1 MATIKYSEMPTG
13 IKVGANTYTPATMSY
28 SSSSLFY
35 TCESPGYAALTANT
49 LYKVNGKEY
58 VYKTSDLTLKKLVAE
73 NPSVIS
79 RNIPVNACGF
89 AVIPALN
96 MANGF
101 TTGDKVTI
109 NGSTPYDVTTLP
121 LAPTAPTCKNGVTYL
136 INN

>member
-1 MATIKYSEMPTG
+1 MVA
-13 IKVGANTYTPATMSY
+13 
-28 SSSSLFY
+28 SLSKISF
-35 TCESPGYAALTANT
+35 A
-49 LYKVNGKEY
+49 
-58 VYKTSDLTLKKLVAE
+58 YKTTDPNQKKLVLE
-73 NPSVIS
+73 TPTIVTK
-79 RNIPVNACGF
+79 NIAVNECGF

-136 INN
+136 IEN